1 MATQLGG
8 FGIPGMGSLE
18 LSTPRELLWGGD
30 NRQIQALWINAQ
42 ISGAARDDGNDPV
55 TVLRGG
61 LVLGKITASGKMIEW
76 IPTAT
81 DGSQNIAGI
90 LDVSNLKAQDY
101 NATNADRWLRVL
113 VRGPVVASQILL
125 DGTAFTSSAYEFIA
139 RRQMVQ
145 SGFIFDDDPFGIL
158 AGKGRAPSY
167 KTTSWSVSEDDNGT
181 VFYVGG
187 TAGLVATLPAIK
199 AGLEFK
205 FVGVADVNWQVKSAE
220 GDNIVVLN
228 DASADAI
235 NFITGSNKIGAV
247 AFLRSDYVNG
257 TLKWISEENIGT
269 QTLYT

>member
-8 FGIPGMGSLE
+8 FGIPGQGTLE

-30 NRQIQALWINAQ
+30 NRSIQALWINAQ
-42 ISGAARDDGNDPV
+42 ISGAARDDGNDPT

-81 DGSQNIAGI
+81 DGSQNIAGV

-101 NATNADRWLRVL
+101 NAANADRWLRVL
-113 VRGPVVASQILL
+113 VRGPVLASQLLL
-125 DGTAFTSSAYEFIA
+125 DGTAFTSSAYEFLA

-145 SGFIFDDDPFGIL
+145 SGFIFDDDPFGMK

-167 KTTSWSVSEDDNGT
+167 KTTDFSVTEDENGT
-181 VFYVGG
+181 TYYIGG
-187 TAGLVATLPAIK
+187 LATGTLPTIK
-199 AGLEFK
+199 AGLEYI
-205 FVGVADVNWQVKSAE
+205 FVGVADSAWTITSAE
-220 GDNIVVLN
+220 GDNMVVLN
-228 DASADAI
+228 DASADSI
-235 NFITGSNKIGAV
+235 NITTATELIGAV
-247 AFLRSDYVNG
+247 VKVRSDYVNG

>member
-30 NRQIQALWINAQ
+30 NRQIQALWTNAQ

-90 LDVSNLKAQDY
+90 LDVSNLKATDFS
-101 NATNADRWLRVL
+101 AANADRWLRVL
-113 VRGPVVASQILL
+113 VRGPVVASMVLL
-125 DGTAFTSSAYEFIA
+125 DGTVLTSSAYEFLA

-145 SGFIFDDDPFGIL
+145 SGFIFDDDPFGL
-158 AGKGRAPSY
+158 KAGKGRAPSY
-167 KTTSWSVSEDDNGT
+167 KTASFSVSEDDNGT
-181 VFYVGG
+181 VFYIGG
-187 TAGLVATLPAIK
+187 VATATLPTIK

-205 FVGVADVNWQVKSAE
+205 FVGVADVNWMVTSAE

-228 DASADAI
+228 DASADTI
-235 NFITGSNKIGAV
+235 YFVTGSNKLGAV
-247 AFLRSDYVNG
+247 CMIRSDYVNG
-257 TLKWISEENIGT
+257 VLKWVSEENIGT
-269 QTLYT
+269 QSIYT

>member
-30 NRQIQALWINAQ
+30 NRSIQALWINAL
-42 ISGAARDDGNDPV
+42 ISGAARDDGNDPT
-55 TVLRGG
+55 TVLRSG
-61 LVLGKITASGKMIEW
+61 LVLGKITSSSKLIEW
-76 IPTAT
+76 VPTAT
-81 DGSQNIAGI
+81 DGSQNIAGV
-90 LDVSNLKAQDY
+90 LDVSNLKTTDY

-113 VRGPVVASQILL
+113 VRGPVLASQLLL

-158 AGKGRAPSY
+158 AGKGRAPAY
-167 KTTSWSVSEDDNGT
+167 KVASWSVSEDDNGT
-181 VFYVGG
+181 VFYIGALA
-187 TAGLVATLPAIK
+187 TATLPTIK

-205 FVGVADVNWQVKSAE
+205 FVGVADVNWKVASAE
-220 GDNIVVLN
+220 GDNIVVLD
-228 DASADAI
+228 DASADSI
-235 NFITGSNKIGAV
+235 NMSTASNLIGAV
-247 AFLRSDYVNG
+247 VTVRSDYVNG